1 MKDRTTPFSVSHLEE
16 PLSPI
21 DGIGRHDQA
30 VPLGK
35 PRCEELLQDFRPAG
49 TVPSGHHPLP
59 CTVLQNPGE
68 PLLPLLA
75 PLAPCGGLPL
85 LVGDPSPPVVAE
97 LLEGPARQI
106 QKDHE
111 GTGCRREVRL
121 GAVGDFSDQLG
132 QGGLRIE
139 KAGLG
144 QEHNFGARDQR
155 RRQKGLADGIDSS
168 RLVVHDKEVQIPVLC
183 GDQGVDNLPQGLFHK
198 EILIPVQEVT
208 GCASSLR
215 DVLQDTLETLFCAL
229 LFLAHSSVSVDEI
242 NPPPATN
249 QPADRD

>member
-21 DGIGRHDQA
+21 DGIGRHNQA

-35 PRCEELLQDFRPAG
+35 PRCEELLQDVRPAG
-49 TVPSGHHPLP
+49 TVPPGRCPLP
-59 CTVLQNPGE
+59 GTVLQNPGE
-68 PLLPLLA
+68 PFLPILA
-75 PLAPCGGLPL
+75 SLAPCGIMPL
-85 LVGDPSPPVVAE
+85 LVGDPSPAVVAE
-97 LLEGPARQI
+97 LFERPARQI

-111 GTGCRREVRL
+111 GPGRRREVRL

-144 QEHNFGARDQR
+144 QEHNFGARDEG

-168 RLVVHDKEVQIPVLC
+168 RLVVHDKEVQVPVLC
-183 GDQGVDNLPQGLFHK
+183 RDQGVDKLSQGLFHK
-198 EILIPVQEVT
+198 EVLIPVQEVT
-208 GCASSLR
+208 GRASALR
-215 DVLQDTLETLFCAL
+215 DVLQDALETLSL
-229 LFLAHSSVSVDEI
+229 RLVLSGSSRFGCLSL
-242 NPPPATN
+242 PAYVKN
-249 QPADRD
+249 SSASHE